1 MIDGRNF
8 FNQPIKRDSKI
19 CDSIRRIAAGQ
30 GDDYTTG
37 CELDYPYFKKY
48 YKLIAI
54 DLSKQQKL
62 DSDPK
67 AIQQIVFT
75 GNRSRAEGEHY

>member
-1 MIDGRNF
+1 METKDYNVMIDGRNF
-8 FNQPIKRDSKI
+8 FDQQIQSDLDANDN
-19 CDSIRRIAAGQ
+19 IRNIETGRGN
-30 GDDYTTG
+30 DCTTG
-37 CELDYPYFKKY
+37 CLFDYPYFKKY

-67 AIQQIVFT
+67 AI
-75 GNRSRAEGEHY
+75 